1 MNPTDYTD
9 IDLEIGDRVA
19 VLTLDRPEMM
29 NAIRGRT
36 LAEAIDALAVVA
48 ATPEVRCLVVTGRG
62 RAFCSGQD
70 LEELEL
76 DMTELGDEPS
86 DAAIASKLEPYQAL
100 TRALRALPCPSIAAM
115 NGTAVGLGA
124 EIALACDLRIA
135 STTMRIGFVE
145 AARALFQTNGV
156 MWLLPRIVGHAAA
169 LQLVLTGQ
177 MLDAPEAW
185 RIGLV
190 GELSDDVRASAVA
203 RAAQMAANAPISMR
217 LARDLLGRTWDL
229 TLDEV
234 MAGEVAGMGACLR
247 SDDLREGTRAFLERR
262 RPNYQGR

>member
-1 MNPTDYTD
+1 MSTSDYTD
-9 IDLEIGDRVA
+9 IALEIGECIA

-36 LAEAIDALAVVA
+36 LAEALDALALVA
-48 ATPEVRCLVVTGRG
+48 ATPDIRCLVVTGRG

-70 LEELEL
+70 LEELEI
-76 DMTELGDEPS
+76 DMADLGDDPS
-86 DAAIASKLEPYQAL
+86 DAAIAAKLEPYQAL
-100 TRALRALPCPSIAAM
+100 TRALLALPCPSVAAL
-115 NGTAVGLGA
+115 NGTAVGMGA

-135 STTMRIGFVE
+135 SPTMRIGFVE

-156 MWLLPRIVGHAAA
+156 MWLLPRIVGHATA

-177 MLDAPEAW
+177 MIDAAEAL

-190 GELSDDVRASAVA
+190 GELADDVRAAAVA
-203 RAAQMAANAPISMR
+203 RATQMAANAPISMR

-247 SDDLREGTRAFLERR
+247 SHDLREGTSAFLERR
-262 RPNYQGR
+262 PPNYQGR